1 MSSFTPPSS
10 HRWRPSLSVTCVLV
24 KWLIIGGKETG
35 LLMDLG
41 EVKKQ
46 PWTDRVDSVQMINM
60 QAAHAALLQ
69 Q

>member
-1 MSSFTPPSS
+1 M
-10 HRWRPSLSVTCVLV
+10 LV
-24 KWLIIGGKETG
+24 KWLIIGRKETG